1 MLRTS
6 SIGATPLGSAT
17 SSFGVPASL
26 WPDTREAAS
35 DMLTLTVSLGS
46 SKTEGA
52 GVTLVPYAFTVN
64 LKPVKLLRVTGAF
77 AHFLQGAPE
86 RSRARSPALI
96 APPEDLGPRRD
107 GGREVPSSSF
117 RFLGPGLPPPPPAR
131 FPPRF
136 TASTTPLMAFPS
148 RFGGELGPVGAGEAT
163 DGVGAGEAAVAGD
176 VAPRGVFSSSAIE
189 AGFDDM
195 LMEAGGDSTKCFSVS
210 DGSLI
215 VTSNRGFEEVGD
227 GVFDEDDMA
236 TVGDVRWAR

>member
-1 MLRTS
+1 
-6 SIGATPLGSAT
+6 
-17 SSFGVPASL
+17 
-26 WPDTREAAS
+26 
-35 DMLTLTVSLGS
+35 
-46 SKTEGA
+46 
-52 GVTLVPYAFTVN
+52 
-64 LKPVKLLRVTGAF
+64 
-77 AHFLQGAPE
+77 
-86 RSRARSPALI
+86 
-96 APPEDLGPRRD
+96 
-107 GGREVPSSSF
+107 
-117 RFLGPGLPPPPPAR
+117 
-131 FPPRF
+131 
-136 TASTTPLMAFPS
+136 MAFPS